1 MAKIKVRQTETAEE
15 TFARFLLIKRAE
27 GISKKTAESYSQH
40 FHAISKHRDVHH
52 DIQAITNREL
62 EMMIVSM

>member
-27 GISKKTAESYSQH
+27 GISKKTAEPYSQH
-40 FHAISKHRDVHH
+40 FRAISKHLDVHR
-52 DIQAITNREL
+52 DIQTITNTGL
-62 EMMIVSM
+62 V